1 MSSILKYKIL
11 IADDH
16 AIIRNGLEMLLSSI
30 GKQFTFFHASNK
42 SEVFDNLMENTI
54 DLIVL
59 DLNFEDGNAIAWIKE
74 IKTVFP
80 EVKIIIFSSFDE
92 TVYKNR
98 VLSLG
103 ANAFISKLS
112 MPEEIILAFEQTLY
126 DNEIALTA
134 KKSIKSKKSNK
145 SNKSSLLN
153 VLSNREMEIALLM
166 IKGVANLEIS
176 NKLNLRKST
185 VSTYKQ
191 RIYDKLN
198 ISSVADLIEIFKVNN
213 GSS

>member
-1 MSSILKYKIL
+1 MSTTLTPNIL

-30 GKQFTFFHASNK
+30 GKQFSFFQASNK
-42 SEVFDNLMENTI
+42 VEIFDNLKENTI

-59 DLNFEDGNAIAWIKE
+59 DLNFEEGNAITWIKE

-92 TVYKNR
+92 SVYKNR

-103 ANAFISKLS
+103 ANAFISKLC
-112 MPEEIILAFEQTLY
+112 MPEEIILAFEHTLFE
-126 DNEIALTA
+126 DEIVLKI
-134 KKSIKSKKSNK
+134 KKFHKSNK
-145 SNKSSLLN
+145 TSLLH

-166 IKGVANLEIS
+166 VKGVANLEIS
-176 NKLNLRKST
+176 NILTLKKST

-198 ISSVADLIEIFKVNN
+198 VSSVAGLIEIFKVNQ
-213 GSS
+213 GLS

>member
-1 MSSILKYKIL
+1 MSTTLTPNIL

-30 GKQFTFFHASNK
+30 GKQFSFFHASNK
-42 SEVFDNLMENTI
+42 VEIFDNLKENTI

-59 DLNFEDGNAIAWIKE
+59 DLNFEEGNAITWIKE
-74 IKTVFP
+74 IKTFFP

-92 TVYKNR
+92 SVYKNR

-103 ANAFISKLS
+103 ANAFISKLC
-112 MPEEIILAFEQTLY
+112 MPEEIILAFEHTLFE
-126 DNEIALTA
+126 DEIVLKI
-134 KKSIKSKKSNK
+134 KKFHKSNK
-145 SNKSSLLN
+145 TSLLH

-166 IKGVANLEIS
+166 VKGVANLEIS
-176 NKLNLRKST
+176 NILTLKKST

-198 ISSVADLIEIFKVNN
+198 VSSVAGLIEIFKVNQ
-213 GSS
+213 GLS

>member
-1 MSSILKYKIL
+1 MSTTLTPNIL

-30 GKQFTFFHASNK
+30 GKQFSFFHASNK
-42 SEVFDNLMENTI
+42 VEIFDNLKENTI

-59 DLNFEDGNAIAWIKE
+59 DLNFEEGNAITWIKE

-92 TVYKNR
+92 SVYKNR

-103 ANAFISKLS
+103 ANAFISKLC
-112 MPEEIILAFEQTLY
+112 MPEEIILAFEQTLFE
-126 DNEIALTA
+126 DEIVLKI
-134 KKSIKSKKSNK
+134 KKFHKSNK
-145 SNKSSLLN
+145 TSLLH

-166 IKGVANLEIS
+166 VKGVANLEIS
-176 NKLNLRKST
+176 NILTLKKST

-198 ISSVADLIEIFKVNN
+198 VSSVAGLIEIFKVNQ
-213 GSS
+213 GLS

>member
-1 MSSILKYKIL
+1 MSTTINPNIL

-30 GKQFTFFHASNK
+30 GKKFSFFHASDK
-42 SEVFDNLMENTI
+42 VEIFDNLKENTI

-59 DLNFEDGNAIAWIKE
+59 DLNFEDGNAITWIKE

-92 TVYKNR
+92 SVYKNR

-134 KKSIKSKKSNK
+134 KKSIKSKK

-198 ISSVADLIEIFKVNN
+198 VSSVAGLIEIFKVNS
-213 GSS
+213 GIS

>member
-1 MSSILKYKIL
+1 MSTTINPNIL

-30 GKQFTFFHASNK
+30 GKNFSFFHASDK
-42 SEVFDNLMENTI
+42 SEVFDNLMKNTI

-59 DLNFEDGNAIAWIKE
+59 DLNFEEGNAIAWIKE
-74 IKTVFP
+74 IKTDFP

-92 TVYKNR
+92 SIYKNR

-103 ANAFISKLS
+103 ASAFISKLS
-112 MPEEIILAFEQTLY
+112 LPEEIILAFEQTLY
-126 DNEIALTA
+126 EDKIVLKI
-134 KKSIKSKKSNK
+134 KKSHKSN
-145 SNKSSLLN
+145 NTSLLHL
-153 VLSNREMEIALLM
+153 LSNREMEIALLI

-176 NKLNLRKST
+176 NTLSLRKST

-191 RIYDKLN
+191 RIYNKLN
-198 ISSVADLIEIFKVNN
+198 ISSIAELIEVFKVNQ
-213 GSS
+213 GLS